1 MYHRLLGRV
10 DGLLS
15 ATLIVLVG
23 VMLVPVT
30 LQIITRYTPFL
41 PPQLWT
47 EEVARF
53 CLVWAIMIGAAIG
66 VREKAHFDI
75 DLLPEPRTARSK
87 AASLL
92 VVDLAILVFACLFLW
107 AGWQVFADGRNEI
120 SEMTEMAMGW
130 FYVVFPLSAGCW
142 IAYQLGHIQDALTV
156 LFDKQGF

>member
-1 MYHRLLGRV
+1 MYHRLLGGV
-10 DGLLS
+10 DRALS
-15 ATLIVLVG
+15 ATLTVLVG

-53 CLVWAIMIGAAIG
+53 CLVWTIMIGAAIG

-75 DLLPEPRTARSK
+75 DLLPEPRTARAK

-92 VVDLAILVFACLFLW
+92 VVDLSMLLFSALFLW
-107 AGWQVFADGRNEI
+107 AGWQVFTDGRGEM
-120 SEMTEMAMGW
+120 SEMTEMSMGW
-130 FYVVFPLSAGCW
+130 FYVVFPMSAACW
-142 IAYQLGHIQDALTV
+142 IAFQLGHMRDALRV
-156 LFDKQGF
+156 LKTEQEI

>member
-15 ATLIVLVG
+15 AALIVLVG

-30 LQIITRYTPFL
+30 LQIVTRYTPFL

-75 DLLPEPRTARSK
+75 DLLPEPRSARSK

-92 VVDLAILVFACLFLW
+92 VVDLAILLFAGLFLW
-107 AGWQVFADGRNEI
+107 AGWEVFADGRNEI
-120 SEMTEMAMGW
+120 SEMTEMSMGW
-130 FYVVFPLSAGCW
+130 FYVVFPLSAACW
-142 IAYQLGHIQDALTV
+142 IAYQLGHIHDALRV

>member
-1 MYHRLLGRV
+1 MYRRLLSGV
-10 DGLLS
+10 DRLLS
-15 ATLIVLVG
+15 ITLIILVG

-53 CLVWAIMIGAAIG
+53 CLIWAIMIGAAIG

-75 DLLPEPRTARSK
+75 DLLPEPKSPQSR

-92 VVDLAILVFACLFLW
+92 TVDVSVLLFACLFLW
-107 AGWQVFADGRNEI
+107 AGWEAFSEGRNEV
-120 SEMTEMAMGW
+120 SEMTEMSMGW
-130 FYVVFPLSAGCW
+130 FYVVFPLSAACW
-142 IAYQLGHIQDALTV
+142 VAYLVGHIHDSLSLLKT
-156 LFDKQGF
+156 K